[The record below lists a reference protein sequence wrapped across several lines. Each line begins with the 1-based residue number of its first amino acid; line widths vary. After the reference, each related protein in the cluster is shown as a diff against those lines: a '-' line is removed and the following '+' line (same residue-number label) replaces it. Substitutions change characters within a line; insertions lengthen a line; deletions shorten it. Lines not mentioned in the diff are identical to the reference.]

1 MQLIKRWLTHTLG
14 FSHAQTTGFLVLLP
28 LIFLIIFSSTIYRS
42 LQPKHLL
49 DQTAANKKLD
59 SLIAVWESK
68 VDTIRI
74 EEKKSLFAFNPN
86 TATKEELLS
95 LGFTTS
101 LASRLL
107 NYRSK
112 GGVFRKETDLLK
124 LYGMDSMLYSQL
136 APFIQLPSGEIA
148 AKNYPPKQKA
158 FVATKREFT
167 RFDINEADTT
177 QLKAIYGIGSKLATR
192 VVRYR
197 SSLGGFIST
206 QQLYEVWGLDSI
218 VVNHLIQASF
228 IDLHFNPTTLKVNK
242 ATEKELAT
250 HPYLS
255 KTIAKSIVTYRF
267 QHGKFSSPS
276 DLEKVQTLDMRTI
289 QKIAP
294 YLSFE

>member
-1 MQLIKRWLTHTLG
+1 MQIIKRWLTHTLG

-42 LQPKHLL
+42 LQPEHHL
-49 DQTAANKKLD
+49 DHTATYKKLD
-59 SLIAVWESK
+59 SLIADWENNPDSIPV
-68 VDTIRI
+68 VD
-74 EEKKSLFAFNPN
+74 KKPLFAFNPN
-86 TATKEELLS
+86 TATKQELLN

-124 LYGMDSMLYSQL
+124 LYGMDSMLYTQL
-136 APFIQLPSGEIA
+136 APFIVLPTGELA
-148 AKNYPPKQKA
+148 TKKYPQKQKA
-158 FVATKREFT
+158 FVATKREPT
-167 RFDINEADTT
+167 RFDINKADTT
-177 QLKAIYGIGSKLATR
+177 QLKAIYGIGSKLAAR

-206 QQLYEVWGLDSI
+206 NQLYEVWGLDSI
-218 VVNHLIQASF
+218 AVDRLTQASF
-228 IDLHFNPTTLKVNK
+228 IDHLFCPTTVKVNK
-242 ATEKELAT
+242 ATEKELAA

-255 KTIAKSIVTYRF
+255 KAIAKSLVTYRF
-267 QHGKFSSPS
+267 QHGKFGSPS

>member
-1 MQLIKRWLTHTLG
+1 MQFIKRWLSHALG

-42 LQPKHLL
+42 LRPETQLNH
-49 DQTAANKKLD
+49 TAAYKKLD
-59 SLIAVWESK
+59 SLIADWENKADSIP
-68 VDTIRI
+68 VV
-74 EEKKSLFAFNPN
+74 ENPLFTFNPN
-86 TATKEELLS
+86 TATKEELVS

-101 LASRLL
+101 LASRLI

-112 GGVFRKETDLLK
+112 GGIFRKETDLLK
-124 LYGMDSMLYSQL
+124 LYGMDSMLYVQL
-136 APFIQLPSGEIA
+136 VPFIQLPARELTT
-148 AKNYPPKQKA
+148 KNYPLNEKA
-158 FVATKREFT
+158 FVATKREPV
-167 RFDINEADTT
+167 RFDINQADTT
-177 QLKAIYGIGSKLATR
+177 QLKGIYGIGSKLATR

-197 SSLGGFIST
+197 SSLGGFINT

-218 VVNHLIQASF
+218 VVNRLVQSSF

-276 DLEKVQTLDMRTI
+276 DLEKLQTLDMRTI

>member
-1 MQLIKRWLTHTLG
+1 MKFIKRWLTHTLG

-42 LQPKHLL
+42 LRPETQL
-49 DQTAANKKLD
+49 DHTAAYKELD
-59 SLIAVWESK
+59 SLIAEWEDKTDSLPA
-68 VDTIRI
+68 V
-74 EEKKSLFAFNPN
+74 EKKSLFAFNPN
-86 TATKEELLS
+86 TVTKEELLS
-95 LGFTTS
+95 LGFSTS

-107 NYRSK
+107 NYRAK

-124 LYGMDSMLYSQL
+124 LYGMDSMLYVQL
-136 APFIQLPSGEIA
+136 VPFMQLPASEIT
-148 AKNYPPKQKA
+148 AKNYPQNQKA
-158 FVATKREFT
+158 FVTAKRELA
-167 RFDINEADTT
+167 RFDINQADTT

-197 SSLGGFIST
+197 SSLGGFINT

-218 VVNHLIQASF
+218 AVTHLIQVSF
-228 IDLHFNPTTLKVNK
+228 IDHHFTPATLKVNK
-242 ATEKELAT
+242 ATEKELAA

>member
-1 MQLIKRWLTHTLG
+1 MQFIKRWLTHTLG

-42 LQPKHLL
+42 LRPETQL
-49 DQTAANKKLD
+49 DHTAAYKKLD
-59 SLIAVWESK
+59 SLLAEWEDKTDSLPAV
-68 VDTIRI
+68 
-74 EEKKSLFAFNPN
+74 EKKSLFTFNPN
-86 TATKEELLS
+86 TVTKEELQR

-107 NYRSK
+107 NYRAK

-124 LYGMDSMLYSQL
+124 LYGMDSMLYVQL
-136 APFIQLPSGEIA
+136 VPFIQLPAREITT
-148 AKNYPPKQKA
+148 KIYPLNQKA
-158 FVATKREFT
+158 FVAAKKEPA
-167 RFDINEADTT
+167 RFDINQADTA

-192 VVRYR
+192 IVRYR
-197 SSLGGFIST
+197 SSLGGFINT
-206 QQLYEVWGLDSI
+206 QQLYEVWGLDSLA
-218 VVNHLIQASF
+218 VNHLIQASF
-228 IDLHFNPTTLKVNK
+228 IDLHFTPTTLQVNK